1 MDKQQMQSDGTKI
14 NGDGALRVQTDE
26 INEEGDKISLPNC
39 PLSSKECT
47 QLCIIKLIYLND
59 IELKIAFALPFK
71 LYSTINYGAQ

>member
-1 MDKQQMQSDGTKI
+1 MDKQQMQNDGMKI

-39 PLSSKECT
+39 PLSSNECT
-47 QLCIIKLIYLND
+47 HLCIIKLIYLKD
-59 IELKIAFALPFK
+59 TELEIAFALPFK